1 MNVEIGR
8 SRFPDNV
15 GPVLLDARTEDS
27 RVLAILD
34 GTGSWEAGAEEAR
47 TVARVLHSVWSVNLP
62 RSAEALMR
70 DIETASELIDNLHR
84 GDSSGRP
91 GFSFAAAIISGDGV
105 SILSCGS
112 YATLHV
118 HDGVVDVLYRP
129 LFWIDEQVS
138 IGALT
143 QDEARSHQLRHVY
156 SGPLLSL
163 GGPTGCKEI
172 GPVQAGRI
180 VIATMELA
188 RKLLEMPAAL
198 WSRKPAEA
206 IQQVEQDG
214 AAHMR
219 PVVAINLDAV

>member
-1 MNVEIGR
+1 MNIEIGR

-15 GPVLLDARTEDS
+15 GPVLLDAGTEES

-34 GTGSWEAGAEEAR
+34 GTGSWEAGDEEAR
-47 TVARVLHSVWSVNLP
+47 TVATLLRSMWPANVPV
-62 RSAEALMR
+62 SAEALMR
-70 DIETASELIDNLHR
+70 DIESATELIGTLPSD
-84 GDSSGRP
+84 DSFGRP
-91 GFSFAAAIISGDGV
+91 GFSFAAAIVSGDGV

-138 IGALT
+138 IGTLT
-143 QDEARSHQLRHVY
+143 QDEARSHRLRHVY
-156 SGPLLSL
+156 SGPLLSR
-163 GGPTGCKEI
+163 GGTTGCKET
-172 GPVQAGRI
+172 GPVRAGRI

-188 RKLLEMPAAL
+188 RKLLEIPAAL
-198 WSRKPAEA
+198 WSRKPADA
-206 IQQVEQDG
+206 IQQIEQDG

-219 PVVAINLDAV
+219 PVVIIDIDAG